1 MANAQNIQAK
11 AAQVEEISK
20 KIANAQSV
28 IVFDYRGL
36 NAEEVTNLRS
46 DMRNACLA
54 HIAAKK

>member
-46 DMRNACLA
+46 DMQQGRR
-54 HIAAKK
+54 

>member
-28 IVFDYRGL
+28 IVFSYRGL
-36 NAEEVTNLRS
+36 KAGRS
-46 DMRNACLA
+46 NQSSQRYAQGRR
-54 HIAAKK
+54 